1 MRDCLRRIPGHR
13 LVDDGYSML
22 PIEEFCS
29 RFASY
34 RRICTN
40 RKCKRDCNDECSPH
54 FSFPRVFTVERALD
68 GQPMLTKNAES
79 FFAVLA
85 EPSTSSPHERESNS
99 LC

>member
-1 MRDCLRRIPGHR
+1 
-13 LVDDGYSML
+13 ML

-54 FSFPRVFTVERALD
+54 FSFPRVSTVENALD
-68 GQPMLTKNAES
+68 GKPA
-79 FFAVLA
+79 
-85 EPSTSSPHERESNS
+85 R
-99 LC
+99 